1 MSIDL
6 TAILQAL
13 IGLLAALIT
22 YRLIPW
28 IKENTTA
35 KQRANLAMAANIAV
49 YAAEQMYGADK
60 ALNDVKLNYALD
72 RVREAGFNID
82 SEQLRAAVEAAVKEM
97 KDTNWVEETE

>member
-28 IKENTTA
+28 LKEHTTA
-35 KQRANLAMAANIAV
+35 KQRMNLCAAANIAV
-49 YAAEQMYGADK
+49 
-60 ALNDVKLNYALD
+60 
-72 RVREAGFNID
+72 F
-82 SEQLRAAVEAAVKEM
+82 AAVRVVYIAQIVGVRAVFCGSLFQGINNL
-97 KDTNWVEETE
+97 TGHVPVG